1 MKFDLHNLKGKK
13 ISDLQLEDTV
23 FGIEPNRG
31 VVRQAILAELTNMR
45 QGTHSTKNRAL
56 VRGGGK
62 KPFKQKGRGGARAGT
77 IRSPL
82 WRGGGTVFGPEPHV
96 YKHKLPKKISLLA
109 RKSILSEKVK
119 SNELF
124 VVEDLNVKSPK
135 TADFYTILKDLNFE
149 KKKITIL
156 VSANDRNLDL
166 AVRNLRNVYL
176 VDSRKASAYDLID
189 CNQLIVE
196 KSSIDILTNLL
207 SVN

>member
-82 WRGGGTVFGPEPHV
+82 WRGGGTVFGPESHV

-135 TADFYTILKDLNFE
+135 TADFYTILKELKFE

-189 CNQLIVE
+189 CNLLIVE

>member
-1 MKFDLHNLKGKK
+1 MKFDIHNLKGKK
-13 ISDLQLEDTV
+13 ISDFQLEDAV
-23 FGIEPNRG
+23 FGIQPNHG

-45 QGTHSTKNRAL
+45 QGTHSSKNRAL

-82 WRGGGTVFGPEPHV
+82 WRGGGAVFGPEPHS
-96 YKHKLPKKISLLA
+96 YKHKLPKKVSLLA

-124 VVEDLNVKSPK
+124 IVEDLNVKSSK
-135 TADFYTILKDLNFE
+135 TADFYSILKELNFE

-166 AVRNLRNVYL
+166 AVRNLKNVHL
-176 VDSRKASAYDLID
+176 VDSKKASAYDLID

>member
-1 MKFDLHNLKGKK
+1 MKFDLHNLNGKK
-13 ISDLQLEDTV
+13 VSDFQLDDKV
-23 FGIEPNRG
+23 FGIKPNHA

-45 QGTHSTKNRAL
+45 QGTHSSKNRAN

-82 WRGGGTVFGPEPHV
+82 WRGGGTVFGPEPHS
-96 YKHKLPKKISLLA
+96 YNHKLPKKFSLLA

-119 SNELF
+119 SNELY
-124 VVEDLNVKSPK
+124 VVEDLNIKSSK
-135 TADFYTILKDLNFE
+135 TSDFFGILKNLKFE

-176 VDSRKASAYDLID
+176 VDSKKVSAYDLID